1 MVSLTP
7 LKGKAEEL
15 ARIRTLGTYFYAG
28 TSTLFL
34 LCGRGEN
41 ARPQVLPV
49 EKCTALARHGARGHR
64 GALGGVRHVAE
75 FYRRV
80 RRQVGEE

>member
-1 MVSLTP
+1 MVSQTP

-15 ARIRTLGTYFYAG
+15 ARIRTLSTYFYAG

-49 EKCTALARHGARGHR
+49 EKS
-64 GALGGVRHVAE
+64 AE
-75 FYRRV
+75 NIFHHS
-80 RRQVGEE
+80 GEFAAAAAAADASLSSTKTENR